1 MKRLFIILSGLV
13 LPGLLFAQTKLMSME
28 EATLGT
34 GLTAKNLSQ
43 LQWNG
48 DENNWFFTAK
58 NCLVK
63 AYPDNTLKDTI
74 LRLPA
79 LNKGLKE
86 AKEDTLSRF
95 PSITVYKSNAFSF
108 ISKNKFFSFNLAD
121 GILQKLN
128 SWPENAQNTDV
139 APKTF
144 NTAYTEKNDLFV
156 SVKGKEY
163 KVETS
168 LNPDVSYGSNRVH
181 RNEFGI
187 SKGTFWSPDGDQL
200 AYYYMNETGVASYP
214 TVDITDPI
222 AVLDGTKYPM
232 AGQKSHSVNIH
243 IYSPGANKHIELE
256 TGADTAKYMTNI
268 TWSPDGEIIYIAIL
282 NREQDSMWMKS
293 YQASTGKFLRTL
305 FLETDAKYVEPL
317 NGPVFINKDPS
328 RFLWLSRRDGYNH
341 FYLYEASGKLLK
353 QLTKG
358 PWEVGSFTSTD
369 AKGETVFF
377 MCNKGNPIGRSL
389 CSVDLKSGTV
399 KGITSFAGSHNIKM
413 NTSGSFFIDS
423 YSNPGLAR
431 KIVLL
436 DAEGAVKQELLSDE
450 NPLKDYKIGATSI
463 FTIKNKENTDL
474 YCRMIKPAD
483 FDSTKHYP
491 VVIYV
496 YGGPHSQM
504 VTDSWLGGAG
514 LFLNYL
520 AEQGYVVFTLDN
532 RGTSERGRE
541 FEQAVFRHLG
551 DAEVEDQ
558 MCGVKYLKA
567 LPWVDSTRI
576 GINGWSYGGFM
587 TISMMVRSPGL
598 FKVAVCGG
606 PVIDWKYYEV
616 MYGERY
622 MDTPQ
627 SNPEGYKNAS
637 LLNYVKKLSGKLLI
651 IQGYQDGTVI
661 PQNGLSFIKKCV
673 DEGKQVDYFIYPGHE
688 HNVRG
693 KDRIHLNTKMYQ
705 YFKDYL

>member
-1 MKRLFIILSGLV
+1 MKRLLFILSGLV
-13 LPGLLFAQTKLMSME
+13 LPGLLFAQVKLMSMD

-48 DENNWFFTAK
+48 DETTWFFTAK

-63 AYPDNTLKDTI
+63 GYTDKPSRDTV
-74 LRLPA
+74 LRLQA
-79 LNKGLKE
+79 LNSRLKE

-95 PSITVYKSNAFSF
+95 PGITVYKTNRFSF
-108 ISKNKFFSFNLAD
+108 LSKNRIFSYCLAD

-128 SWPENAQNTDV
+128 SWNDNAQNTDL
-139 APKTF
+139 APNTF
-144 NTAYTEKNDLFV
+144 FTAYTVKNSLFISV
-156 SVKGKEY
+156 SGKEY
-163 KVETS
+163 TVEAS
-168 LNPDVSYGSNRVH
+168 SNPDISFGSEKVH

-187 SKGTFWSPDGDQL
+187 TKGIFWSPSGDKL
-200 AYYYMNETGVASYP
+200 AYYYMNETGVATYP

-243 IYSPGANKHIELE
+243 IYSVATNNHIDLE
-256 TGADTAKYMTNI
+256 TGADTAKYLTNV
-268 TWSPDGEIIYIAIL
+268 TWSPDGRLIYIAVL
-282 NREQDSMWMKS
+282 NREQDSMWMKT
-293 YQASTGKFLRTL
+293 YDASTGKFLQTL
-305 FLETDAKYVEPL
+305 FIETDPKYVEPVT
-317 NGPVFINKDPS
+317 GPVFLAGDPS

-341 FYLYEASGKLLK
+341 FYLYESSGRFVK

-358 PWEVGSFTSTD
+358 YWEVSSFSGSD
-369 AKGETVFF
+369 PEGETILFI
-377 MCNKGNPIGRSL
+377 CNKDNPIGRSL
-389 CSVDLKSGTV
+389 CSIDIKSGAI
-399 KGITSFAGSHNIKM
+399 KGITSSAGSHNVKC
-413 NTSGSFFIDS
+413 SADCKFFLDS
-423 YSNPGLAR
+423 YSSLGFAR
-431 KIVLL
+431 KIDLL
-436 DAEGAVKQELLSDE
+436 DANGRLKQELLYDA
-450 NPLKDYKIGATSI
+450 NPLKEFKIGKTSI
-463 FTIKNKENTDL
+463 FKIKNKENTDL
-474 YCRMIKPAD
+474 YCRIIRPVD
-483 FDSTKHYP
+483 FDSTKRYP
-491 VVIYV
+491 VIIYV

-504 VTDSWLGGAG
+504 VTESWLGGAG

-520 AEQGYVVFTLDN
+520 AEQGYVIFTLDN
-532 RGTSERGRE
+532 RGTSERGKA

-558 MCGVKYLKA
+558 MCGVNYLRS
-567 LPWVDSTRI
+567 LPWIDTTRI
-576 GINGWSYGGFM
+576 GINGWSYGGFL
-587 TISMMVRSPGL
+587 TISMMVRNPGV
-598 FKVAVCGG
+598 FKVGVCGG

-627 SNPEGYKNAS
+627 TNPEGYKNAS

-651 IQGYQDGTVI
+651 IQGYQDGTVV

-673 DEGKQVDYFIYPGHE
+673 DEGKPVDYFIYPGHE

-693 KDRIHLNTKMYQ
+693 KDRIHLNNKMYQ